1 MPEARPGAAEYGNQ
15 SIIRQQKTR
24 PAGRI
29 YFGCGR
35 VFIVEKPPVLH
46 MRAKPCITGMRAR
59 WRKYGSPAAK
69 ILLPAARKRAYSNI
83 VRCFPALFS
92 SIRCV
97 MCSTIFTASFPAIF
111 WRSRNGDICKSSSYA
126 ITHLHHS
133 AESDKQK
140 QALSHRLACYGLC
153 CGMSQQLVCNRVWT
167 CSFPSYCVSSLFA
180 FDRTRRLLQ
189 KLKKS
194 TSQMNSKKC
203 SHSIAKPVAYSFE
216 LRHSS

>member
-1 MPEARPGAAEYGNQ
+1 MQ
-15 SIIRQQKTR
+15 S
-24 PAGRI
+24 
-29 YFGCGR
+29 
-35 VFIVEKPPVLH
+35 PVL
-46 MRAKPCITGMRAR
+46 
-59 WRKYGSPAAK
+59 PACAPGGTSTVRQPQK
-69 ILLPAARKRAYSNI
+69 FYCRLPASGLIPASSD
-83 VRCFPALFS
+83 VFPLCFPPSGFDVLHDFYRILSCDILAQPQ
-92 SIRCV
+92 C
-97 MCSTIFTASFPAIF
+97 
-111 WRSRNGDICKSSSYA
+111 DICKSSSYA

-140 QALSHRLACYGLC
+140 QALSHRLACYVLC
-153 CGMSQQLVCNRVWT
+153 CGMSQQLVCNRVWI

>member
-46 MRAKPCITGMRAR
+46 MRQPQKFYCR
-59 WRKYGSPAAK
+59 
-69 ILLPAARKRAYSNI
+69 LPASGLIPASSD
-83 VRCFPALFS
+83 VFPLCFPPSGFDVLHDFYRILSCDILAQPQ
-92 SIRCV
+92 C
-97 MCSTIFTASFPAIF
+97 
-111 WRSRNGDICKSSSYA
+111 DICKSSSYA

>member
-1 MPEARPGAAEYGNQ
+1 
-15 SIIRQQKTR
+15 
-24 PAGRI
+24 
-29 YFGCGR
+29 
-35 VFIVEKPPVLH
+35 
-46 MRAKPCITGMRAR
+46 MRAR
-59 WRKYGSPAAK
+59 FYCRETTGFAYACKALYYRH
-69 ILLPAARKRAYSNI
+69 ARPVAQ
-83 VRCFPALFS
+83 VRSAS
-92 SIRCV
+92 RQN
-97 MCSTIFTASFPAIF
+97 FTAGCPQAGLFQHRQMFS
-111 WRSRNGDICKSSSYA
+111 RSVFLYPVCDVLHDFYRILSCDILAQPQCDICKSSSYA

-180 FDRTRRLLQ
+180 LDRTRRLLQ

>member
-1 MPEARPGAAEYGNQ
+1 MQ
-15 SIIRQQKTR
+15 S
-24 PAGRI
+24 
-29 YFGCGR
+29 
-35 VFIVEKPPVLH
+35 PVL
-46 MRAKPCITGMRAR
+46 
-59 WRKYGSPAAK
+59 PACAPGGTSTVRQPQK
-69 ILLPAARKRAYSNI
+69 FYCRLPASGLIPASSD
-83 VRCFPALFS
+83 VFPLCFPPSGFD
-92 SIRCV
+92 V
-97 MCSTIFTASFPAIF
+97 STIFTASFPAIF

-126 ITHLHHS
+126 ITHLHPS

-180 FDRTRRLLQ
+180 LDRTRRLLQ

>member
-1 MPEARPGAAEYGNQ
+1 
-15 SIIRQQKTR
+15 
-24 PAGRI
+24 
-29 YFGCGR
+29 
-35 VFIVEKPPVLH
+35 
-46 MRAKPCITGMRAR
+46 MRAR
-59 WRKYGSPAAK
+59 FYCRGTTGFAYACKALYYRHARPVAQVRSASRKNFTAGCPQAG
-69 ILLPAARKRAYSNI
+69 
-83 VRCFPALFS
+83 LFQHRQMFS
-92 SIRCV
+92 RSV
-97 MCSTIFTASFPAIF
+97 FLHPVLMCSTIFTASFPAIF

-140 QALSHRLACYGLC
+140 QALSHWLTCYGLC
-153 CGMSQQLVCNRVWT
+153 CGMSQQLVCNRVWI

>member
-1 MPEARPGAAEYGNQ
+1 
-15 SIIRQQKTR
+15 
-24 PAGRI
+24 
-29 YFGCGR
+29 
-35 VFIVEKPPVLH
+35 
-46 MRAKPCITGMRAR
+46 MRAR
-59 WRKYGSPAAK
+59 FYCRGTTGFTYACKALYYRHARPVAQVRSASRKNFTAGCPQAG
-69 ILLPAARKRAYSNI
+69 
-83 VRCFPALFS
+83 LFQHRQMFS
-92 SIRCV
+92 RSV
-97 MCSTIFTASFPAIF
+97 FLHPVLMCSTIFTASFPAIF
-111 WRSRNGDICKSSSYA
+111 WRSRNG
-126 ITHLHHS
+126 
-133 AESDKQK
+133 ESDKQK

>member
-1 MPEARPGAAEYGNQ
+1 MGFL
-15 SIIRQQKTR
+15 TR
-24 PAGRI
+24 
-29 YFGCGR
+29 C
-35 VFIVEKPPVLH
+35 
-46 MRAKPCITGMRAR
+46 
-59 WRKYGSPAAK
+59 
-69 ILLPAARKRAYSNI
+69 KR
-83 VRCFPALFS
+83 LFS
-92 SIRCV
+92 FAFLLQNRN
-97 MCSTIFTASFPAIF
+97 TFFSFFLKSFLILSEKQQPQC
-111 WRSRNGDICKSSSYA
+111 DICKSSSYA

>member
-1 MPEARPGAAEYGNQ
+1 
-15 SIIRQQKTR
+15 
-24 PAGRI
+24 
-29 YFGCGR
+29 
-35 VFIVEKPPVLH
+35 
-46 MRAKPCITGMRAR
+46 MRAR
-59 WRKYGSPAAK
+59 FYCRGTTGFTYACKALYYRHARPVAQVRSASRKNFTAGCPQAG
-69 ILLPAARKRAYSNI
+69 
-83 VRCFPALFS
+83 LFQHRQMFS
-92 SIRCV
+92 RSV
-97 MCSTIFTASFPAIF
+97 FLHPVLMCSTIFTASFPAIF

-153 CGMSQQLVCNRVWT
+153 CDMSQQLVCNRVWT

>member
-1 MPEARPGAAEYGNQ
+1 
-15 SIIRQQKTR
+15 
-24 PAGRI
+24 
-29 YFGCGR
+29 
-35 VFIVEKPPVLH
+35 
-46 MRAKPCITGMRAR
+46 MRAR
-59 WRKYGSPAAK
+59 FYCRETTGFAYACKALYYRHARPVAQVRFASRKNFTAGCPQAG
-69 ILLPAARKRAYSNI
+69 
-83 VRCFPALFS
+83 LFQHRQMFS
-92 SIRCV
+92 RSV
-97 MCSTIFTASFPAIF
+97 FLHPVLMCSTIFTASFPAIF

-153 CGMSQQLVCNRVWT
+153 CGMSQQLVCNRVWI

>member
-1 MPEARPGAAEYGNQ
+1 MAQAGSAGHGNFTVGCPQAGLFQHRRRFSCSAFLPLMFDALHDFYRILSCCVCVISSAPE
-15 SIIRQQKTR
+15 
-24 PAGRI
+24 
-29 YFGCGR
+29 F
-35 VFIVEKPPVLH
+35 PPFFS
-46 MRAKPCITGMRAR
+46 AKG
-59 WRKYGSPAAK
+59 
-69 ILLPAARKRAYSNI
+69 
-83 VRCFPALFS
+83 
-92 SIRCV
+92 
-97 MCSTIFTASFPAIF
+97 FPAIF